1 MDGRRIDKVLVE
13 VQIGPGAREGAM
25 LETTMDDRPDSDA
38 NIEIRLG
45 RPQQLFNSF
54 DPSPFHERDLDEDA
68 EAYIVD
74 SVDEFPLQK
83 RLRLIIHLPADQLSA
98 GSMPDLPQAIH
109 NYFAYRLRE
118 SQRRLRLFFREGRIA
133 LFIGLAFLF
142 ACIVLREL
150 VFTLGRGTAAETAS
164 QGLLIVG
171 WVAMWRPL
179 EIFLYDWRPIRRRC
193 QVFAK
198 LSDISVIVRTA

>member
-1 MDGRRIDKVLVE
+1 MR
-13 VQIGPGAREGAM
+13 PGAREEAIP
-25 LETTMDDRPDSDA
+25 ETAMDDGPDSDA

-83 RLRLIIHLPADQLSA
+83 RLRLIIHLPADQLPT
-98 GSMPDLPQAIH
+98 GNMPDLPQAIH
-109 NYFAYRLRE
+109 NYFGYRLHE
-118 SQRRLRLFFREGRIA
+118 SRRRLRLFFREGRIA
-133 LFIGLAFLF
+133 LLIGLAFLF
-142 ACIVLREL
+142 ACIVLRE
-150 VFTLGRGTAAETAS
+150 FAFALGRGAVAEIA
-164 QGLLIVG
+164 QEGLLIVG

-198 LSDISVIVRTA
+198 LSEIPVIVRQA